1 MLLERQRCL
10 VAPEALPTC
19 LLSPCSS
26 TRTSTM
32 CWLAWRSSTG
42 ATRSQSRPSPGACS
56 PALSGSLAEGGVEGG
71 VVWGRVLGQSLL
83 IPGRPGQGCVC
94 PALGVWPLCAQGD
107 RLGHPTFLWCVAS
120 EKEHSWTV

>member
-56 PALSGSLAEGGVEGG
+56 PALSGRLAEGVVEGG
-71 VVWGRVLGQSLL
+71 VVSSRARSWGRACSFLEDQGRAVSALPWGFGLSVLRGT
-83 IPGRPGQGCVC
+83 G
-94 PALGVWPLCAQGD
+94 
-107 RLGHPTFLWCVAS
+107 
-120 EKEHSWTV
+120 